1 MAGVGIR
8 QAGKT
13 RARRFDDLAPPSGRK
28 VSSNEDRVEVSVQK
42 LEHHAKHR
50 LAPAANRTINKHPDV
65 QLLAQI
71 TCVVAG
77 LGYAQTGEL
86 TSRNTCFLVVLDY
99 VHDDLWPLT
108 EYVPARL
115 KARSIFLGGGLSRDG
130 SFRRWVADIHGA
142 ILAQRFNEGAAARR
156 SRLHDQRGKALRVAA
171 DKHLKDVINV
181 VTKLSLGDPRNGP
194 LLQALNQLHAEV
206 I

>member
-1 MAGVGIR
+1 MQQLKYHAR
-8 QAGKT
+8 Q
-13 RARRFDDLAPPSGRK
+13 
-28 VSSNEDRVEVSVQK
+28 
-42 LEHHAKHR
+42 R
-50 LAPAANRTINKHPDV
+50 LRGPANRSINEHQDV

-86 TSRNTCFLVVLDY
+86 TSRNTCFLIVSNYLRNE
-99 VHDDLWPLT
+99 LWPLT
-108 EYVPARL
+108 QYVPAGL
-115 KARSIFLGGGLSRDG
+115 KLRSVFLGGGSFKDG

-142 ILAQRFNEGAAARR
+142 ILAQRFNEGAAPRR

-171 DKHLKDVINV
+171 DKHLKNVIEV
-181 VTKLSLGDPRNGP
+181 VTKLSVGDPRNGP
-194 LLQALNQLHAEV
+194 LLGALHQLHEEV